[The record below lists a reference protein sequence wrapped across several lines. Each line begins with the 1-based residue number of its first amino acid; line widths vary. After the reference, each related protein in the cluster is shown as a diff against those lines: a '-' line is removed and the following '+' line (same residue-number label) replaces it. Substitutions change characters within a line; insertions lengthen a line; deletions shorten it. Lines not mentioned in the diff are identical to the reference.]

1 MQKRY
6 HLFFTGS
13 VQGVGFRYTAR
24 ALAEKYS
31 INGWVANLTDGRV
44 ELEIEGKESDIDN
57 FLSDLGGEFKN
68 YLSKTQ
74 KEELTPLNQSN
85 GFHIKFIQ

>member
-13 VQGVGFRYTAR
+13 VQGVGFRYTTR
-24 ALAEKYS
+24 ALADKYS

-44 ELEIEGKESDIDN
+44 ELEIEGKNSDIDI
-57 FLSDLGGEFKN
+57 FLSNLQKEFKSYITGIEKN
-68 YLSKTQ
+68 
-74 KEELTPLNQSN
+74 ELPLLKKDT
-85 GFHIKFIQ
+85 GFYIKF